1 MFIRSLIA
9 IFADV
14 MKRIFVALMILVSGI
29 AMSAQDS
36 IKVTP
41 RAWKII
47 PPLGLHEPST
57 IDTLLYNY
65 FQQSVP
71 SEVTPAY
78 ATTGNLGAEGETM
91 LFFERQARSDF
102 FFRDAISAWI
112 PSIETMKFYNTP
124 APMTLMSYNT
134 GGSRDNSQ
142 ERLKATFSGNAN
154 AKTQIGALVD
164 YIYSKGSYNYQA
176 AKGFIW
182 GLSGSFMGDRYEMQ
196 AYFNQ
201 YNLLNKENG
210 GITDD
215 RYITDPAEI
224 QGGSTSVDT
233 KTIPTYLTMAHTRNK
248 GKEFFINNRYKVGYY
263 QEEQL
268 NDSTVKKTYI
278 PVSSFIWTLNYKG
291 AEHNFRNAAP
301 GEAEQFWKNTYL
313 NKSQTNDWTSYWS
326 LSNTLGVSLLEGFHK
341 YAKAGLAAYATHEIR
356 KYKQATDTIN
366 PSNPLPEGI
375 SPYPITNKVPPRATE
390 NLFWVGA
397 QLTKQRG
404 TLLRY
409 EATAQFGVAGEAM
422 GDIKINGNVSTRFR
436 LFGDT
441 VTITGYGRFSNEE
454 APYLTKH
461 FVSNHFIWDNDFGK
475 IRRLRAGGKLNIP
488 HTSTFIDAGVENLQN
503 YVYFNSDCLPVQY
516 GGSVQVFSASLNQN
530 FKLGILHWNNK
541 LTYQKSSEETVIPIP
556 ELSIYSNLYI
566 LFKIAKVLDVQFGV
580 DCDYYTKYKG
590 VSYQPALGY
599 FYNQNKTDVGNYPFM
614 NAYVN
619 MKLGKTRFYVMFT
632 HVNQGMT
639 GDNYFSMPH
648 YPLNPRRFQM
658 GLSVDFS
665 N

>member
-1 MFIRSLIA
+1 MR

-14 MKRIFVALMILVSGI
+14 MKKIFAALLILVSGI
-29 AMSAQDS
+29 AASAQDS
-36 IKVTP
+36 VRVITP
-41 RAWKII
+41 QAWKVI

-57 IDTLLYNY
+57 IDTTLYNY
-65 FQQSVP
+65 YQLSVP

-91 LFFERQARSDF
+91 LFFGRQQRSDF
-102 FFRDAISAWI
+102 FFRDAVSAWI
-112 PSIETMKFYNTP
+112 PSISTMKFYNTP
-124 APMTLMSYNT
+124 APMTILSYNA
-134 GGSRDNSQ
+134 GGGRENSQ

-154 AKTQIGALVD
+154 SKVQIGALID

-176 AKGFIW
+176 AKGLIW
-182 GLSGSFMGDRYEMQ
+182 GFSGSYMGDRYEMQ

-201 YNLLNKENG
+201 FNLLNKENG

-233 KTIPTYLTMAHTRNK
+233 KTIPTYLTTAHTRNK
-248 GKEFFINNRYKVGYY
+248 GKELYINNRYKVGYY
-263 QEEQL
+263 HEEEL
-268 NDSTVKKTYI
+268 DDSTVRRTYI

-313 NKSQTNDWTSYWS
+313 YNTHTNDWTSYWS
-326 LSNTLGVSLLEGFHK
+326 LSNTVGVSLLEGFHK

-356 KYKQATDTIN
+356 KYTQTTDTIDRVTT
-366 PSNPLPEGI
+366 LPEGL
-375 SPYPITNKVPPRATE
+375 SPYPVSKVPPKATE
-390 NLFWVGA
+390 NLIWVGA

-409 EATAQFGVAGEAM
+409 EATAQFGVAGEAA
-422 GDIKINGNVSTRFR
+422 GDVNVSGNVSTQFR
-436 LFGDT
+436 LLGDT
-441 VTITGYGRFSNEE
+441 VTITGYGHFKNEE

-461 FVSNHFIWDNDFGK
+461 YVSNHFIWDNDFGK
-475 IRRLRAGGKLNIP
+475 IRRFRIGGKLNIP

-503 YVYFNSDCLPVQY
+503 YVYFNSDCLPTQH

-530 FKLGILHWNNK
+530 FKLGILHWNNR
-541 LTYQKSSEETVIPIP
+541 LTYQKSSEESVIPIP
-556 ELSIYSNLYI
+556 DFSIYSNLYI
-566 LFKIAKVLDVQFGV
+566 LFKVARVLDVQLGV
-580 DCDYYTKYKG
+580 DCDYYTKYRG
-590 VSYQPALGY
+590 VSYQPALAT
-599 FYNQNKTDVGNYPFM
+599 FYNQSEMEVGNYPFM
-614 NAYVN
+614 NAYIN
-619 MKLGKTRFYVMFT
+619 MKLGKTRFYVMFS
-632 HVNQGMT
+632 HVNQGLT